1 VSLSMRG
8 TGEAIM
14 SELQQQGAQ
23 WTLGQRR
30 ALRLQLDRGPREL
43 RLLAGEAWL
52 TRSAGDGA
60 RSSEDVW
67 LRAGQSIA
75 LASGSEVVIEA
86 WREELRFQL
95 LVPPMACAQRQPGL
109 LRRWLSGW
117 FWSSSSSSARPASS
131 TSPLQAV

>member
-1 VSLSMRG
+1 
-8 TGEAIM
+8 M

-23 WTLGQRR
+23 WMLGSRQ
-30 ALRLQLDRGPREL
+30 ALRLRLEHGPREL
-43 RLLAGEAWL
+43 HLLAGEAWL
-52 TRSAGDGA
+52 TRSADDGA
-60 RSSEDVW
+60 GSSEDIW

-75 LASGSEVVIEA
+75 LASGSELVIEA